1 MEKKVIGNMSLLLQW
16 DDKLVYLTLLAKKT
30 IDRIAVL
37 TCIKGDG
44 EDVLVGVQKIGL
56 ETGKEQAKA

>member
-16 DDKLVYLTLLAKKT
+16 DDKLVYLTLLAKK